1 MDGKDRTCLESHIEV
16 GRGPQA
22 SEAGEKG
29 VSQNHR
35 TEKRG
40 MGIKVHLSHLPHF
53 IGKEPEAPE
62 MGGTEVM
69 AKPRLVLAPG
79 PQTILAA

>member
-22 SEAGEKG
+22 SEAGGKG

-35 TEKRG
+35 TEKRR
-40 MGIKVHLSHLPHF
+40 MGLKVHLSHLPHF

-62 MGGTEVM
+62 MRGTEVM
-69 AKPRLVLAPG
+69 AKPRSLLAPG
-79 PQTILAA
+79 PQTIHPA